1 MIFWSAI
8 LGSTSASAQKLTA
21 ENIACN
27 VSAQARYECYIK
39 VKKDSQAIAEKHRS
53 ALNSQKK
60 LRQSL
65 YFKKLNET
73 LVKTKAIAG
82 SRLSTLD
89 SQKKIRQEAY
99 FKKLNETLVKTKAI
113 AGSRLSTLDSQKKI
127 RQEAYFKFKERM
139 GSLENAKAIA
149 ITRKSILEEQEK
161 LRLELNESPK
171 KQRKKINR
179 QEIMQQVEYSRTRNI
194 SHKGEQYSITYGYVL
209 EPRP

>member
-1 MIFWSAI
+1 MQRQDISKNTKASLLKRLRFSFLIPVMMIFWSAI

-89 SQKKIRQEAY
+89 SQKKIRQD
-99 FKKLNETLVKTKAI
+99 FI
-113 AGSRLSTLDSQKKI
+113 
-127 RQEAYFKFKERM
+127 
-139 GSLENAKAIA
+139 
-149 ITRKSILEEQEK
+149 
-161 LRLELNESPK
+161 
-171 KQRKKINR
+171 
-179 QEIMQQVEYSRTRNI
+179 
-194 SHKGEQYSITYGYVL
+194 
-209 EPRP
+209 

>member
-1 MIFWSAI
+1 MMIFWSAI

-99 FKKLNETLVKTKAI
+99 FK
-113 AGSRLSTLDSQKKI
+113 
-127 RQEAYFKFKERM
+127 FKERM

-179 QEIMQQVEYSRTRNI
+179 QEIMQQVEYSRSRNI
-194 SHKGEQYSITYGYVL
+194 SHKGERYSITYGYVL
-209 EPRP
+209 ELSP

>member
-73 LVKTKAIAG
+73 LVKTKAIA
-82 SRLSTLD
+82 D
-89 SQKKIRQEAY
+89 
-99 FKKLNETLVKTKAI
+99 
-113 AGSRLSTLDSQKKI
+113 SRLSTLDSQKKI

-179 QEIMQQVEYSRTRNI
+179 QEIMQQVEYSRSRNI
-194 SHKGEQYSITYGYVL
+194 SHKGEKYSITYGYVL

>member
-1 MIFWSAI
+1 MQRQNISKNTKASLLKRLLFSFLIPVMMIFWSAI

-99 FKKLNETLVKTKAI
+99 FK
-113 AGSRLSTLDSQKKI
+113 
-127 RQEAYFKFKERM
+127 FKERM

-179 QEIMQQVEYSRTRNI
+179 QEIMQQVEYSRSRNI
-194 SHKGEQYSITYGYVL
+194 SHKGEKYSITYGYVL

>member
-1 MIFWSAI
+1 MQRQNISKNTKASLLKRLRFSFLIPVMMIFWSAI
-8 LGSTSASAQKLTA
+8 LGSISASAQKLTA

-53 ALNSQKK
+53 ALNSKKK

-65 YFKKLNET
+65 
-73 LVKTKAIAG
+73 
-82 SRLSTLD
+82 
-89 SQKKIRQEAY
+89 Y

-139 GSLENAKAIA
+139 GSLENVKAIA

>member
-1 MIFWSAI
+1 MQRQNISKNTKASLLKRLRFSFLIPVMMIFWSAI

-99 FKKLNETLVKTKAI
+99 FK
-113 AGSRLSTLDSQKKI
+113 
-127 RQEAYFKFKERM
+127 FKERM

-179 QEIMQQVEYSRTRNI
+179 QEIMQQVEYSRSRNI
-194 SHKGEQYSITYGYVL
+194 SHKGEKYSITYGYVL

>member
-1 MIFWSAI
+1 MQRQDISKNTKASLLKRLRFSFLIPLMMIFWSAI

-99 FKKLNETLVKTKAI
+99 FK
-113 AGSRLSTLDSQKKI
+113 
-127 RQEAYFKFKERM
+127 FKERM

-179 QEIMQQVEYSRTRNI
+179 QEIMQQVEYSRSRNI
-194 SHKGEQYSITYGYVL
+194 SHKGEKYSITYGYVL

>member
-27 VSAQARYECYIK
+27 ESAQARYECYIK

-99 FKKLNETLVKTKAI
+99 FK
-113 AGSRLSTLDSQKKI
+113 
-127 RQEAYFKFKERM
+127 FKERM
-139 GSLENAKAIA
+139 GSLENVKAIA

-161 LRLELNESPK
+161 LRLELNENPK

-179 QEIMQQVEYSRTRNI
+179 QEIMQQVEYSRSRNI
-194 SHKGEQYSITYGYVL
+194 SHKGERYSITYGYVL
-209 EPRP
+209 ELSP

>member
-1 MIFWSAI
+1 M
-8 LGSTSASAQKLTA
+8 
-21 ENIACN
+21 
-27 VSAQARYECYIK
+27 
-39 VKKDSQAIAEKHRS
+39 
-53 ALNSQKK
+53 
-60 LRQSL
+60 
-65 YFKKLNET
+65 
-73 LVKTKAIAG
+73 VKTKAIAG

-171 KQRKKINR
+171 KQTKKNK
-179 QEIMQQVEYSRTRNI
+179 SPGNNAA
-194 SHKGEQYSITYGYVL
+194 S
-209 EPRP
+209 

>member
-1 MIFWSAI
+1 MQRQNISKNTKASLLKRFRFSFLILVMLIFWSAI
-8 LGSTSASAQKLTA
+8 LGSISASAQKLTA

-65 YFKKLNET
+65 
-73 LVKTKAIAG
+73 
-82 SRLSTLD
+82 
-89 SQKKIRQEAY
+89 Y

>member
-1 MIFWSAI
+1 MQRQNISKNTKASLLKRLRFSFLIPVMMIFWSAI

-65 YFKKLNET
+65 
-73 LVKTKAIAG
+73 
-82 SRLSTLD
+82 
-89 SQKKIRQEAY
+89 Y

>member
-1 MIFWSAI
+1 MQRQNISKNTKASLLKRLRFSFLIPLMMIFWSAI

-39 VKKDSQAIAEKHRS
+39 GKKDSQAIAEKHRS

-65 YFKKLNET
+65 
-73 LVKTKAIAG
+73 
-82 SRLSTLD
+82 
-89 SQKKIRQEAY
+89 Y

-179 QEIMQQVEYSRTRNI
+179 QEIMQQVEYSRSRNI
-194 SHKGEQYSITYGYVL
+194 SHKGEKYSITYGYVL

>member
-1 MIFWSAI
+1 MQRQNISKNTKASLLKRLRFSFLIPVMMIFWSAI

-99 FKKLNETLVKTKAI
+99 FK
-113 AGSRLSTLDSQKKI
+113 
-127 RQEAYFKFKERM
+127 FKERM

-179 QEIMQQVEYSRTRNI
+179 QEIMQQVEYSRSRNI

>member
-1 MIFWSAI
+1 MQRQDISKNTKASLLKRLRFSFLIPLMMIFWSAI

-39 VKKDSQAIAEKHRS
+39 GKKDSQAIAEKHRS

-65 YFKKLNET
+65 
-73 LVKTKAIAG
+73 
-82 SRLSTLD
+82 
-89 SQKKIRQEAY
+89 Y

-179 QEIMQQVEYSRTRNI
+179 QEIMQQVEYSRSRNI
-194 SHKGEQYSITYGYVL
+194 SHKGERYSITYGYVL

>member
-1 MIFWSAI
+1 MQRQDISKNTKASLLKRLRFSFLIPVMMIFWSAI

-53 ALNSQKK
+53 ALNSKKK

-65 YFKKLNET
+65 
-73 LVKTKAIAG
+73 
-82 SRLSTLD
+82 
-89 SQKKIRQEAY
+89 Y

-179 QEIMQQVEYSRTRNI
+179 QEIMQQVEYSRSRNI
-194 SHKGEQYSITYGYVL
+194 SHKGERYSITYGYVL

>member
-1 MIFWSAI
+1 MQRQDIGKNTKASLLKRLRFSFLIPVMMIFWSAI

-99 FKKLNETLVKTKAI
+99 FK
-113 AGSRLSTLDSQKKI
+113 
-127 RQEAYFKFKERM
+127 FKERM

-179 QEIMQQVEYSRTRNI
+179 QEIMQQVEYSRSRNI
-194 SHKGEQYSITYGYVL
+194 SHKGEKYSITYGYVL

>member
-1 MIFWSAI
+1 MQRQNISKNTKASLLKRLRFSFLIPVIMIFWSAI

-39 VKKDSQAIAEKHRS
+39 VKKDSQAIA
-53 ALNSQKK
+53 
-60 LRQSL
+60 
-65 YFKKLNET
+65 
-73 LVKTKAIAG
+73 
-82 SRLSTLD
+82 D
-89 SQKKIRQEAY
+89 
-99 FKKLNETLVKTKAI
+99 
-113 AGSRLSTLDSQKKI
+113 SRLSTLDSQKKI

-179 QEIMQQVEYSRTRNI
+179 QEIMQQVEYSRSRNI
-194 SHKGEQYSITYGYVL
+194 SHKGEKYSITYGYVL

>member
-1 MIFWSAI
+1 MQRQDISKNTKASLLKRLRFSFLIPVMMIFWSAI

-99 FKKLNETLVKTKAI
+99 FK
-113 AGSRLSTLDSQKKI
+113 
-127 RQEAYFKFKERM
+127 FKERM

-149 ITRKSILEEQEK
+149 ITRKSILEEQEN

-179 QEIMQQVEYSRTRNI
+179 QEIMQQVEYSRSRNI